1 MIRSDIPVGTVVEAR
16 GFHAKIDSVSKN
28 HGGKMTRYYGLIVG
42 GKDGDYSGLPP
53 LSVGQAVGFYE
64 DEIVRIVDINAK
76 TLTAESSCDLLE
88 EVVRARAK
96 FPGNRF
102 LLAALTEEVGEL
114 ARAYLQ
120 REGRERVRR
129 EALQVACV
137 AMRIYEEGDAT
148 FDDVTDAEAKP

>member
-1 MIRSDIPVGTVVEAR
+1 MSTDMVIVSGEGLDYHQTRELDAEIQS
-16 GFHAKIDSVSKN
+16 AK
-28 HGGKMTRYYGLIVG
+28 
-42 GKDGDYSGLPP
+42 
-53 LSVGQAVGFYE
+53 
-64 DEIVRIVDINAK
+64 
-76 TLTAESSCDLLE
+76 
-88 EVVRARAK
+88 AK

-120 REGRERVRR
+120 REGRERVRC

-137 AMRIYEEGDAT
+137 AMRIYNEGDST